1 MSSNSISM
9 FPEYLGNVVEI
20 AFALNKNKGDLK
32 EEINSYFESNPN
44 FFIERTNT
52 WKNLNLEEQCMDTNL
67 SGNKGQINVVNLLNR
82 YPYSYL
88 DTTTN
93 EIMGLDLDFLY
104 SFAREKGY
112 TLKLTQIKSLE
123 EAITALTNGSADIA
137 VGFII
142 KEEGQSDIIY
152 TNTLYED
159 KFSLIVRTENIQK
172 SLEWINPKNS
182 INDFDGENI
191 GIITGGSYNELT
203 KTIFPNSESKLKNVD
218 SIVELFELL
227 LREEITG
234 FLMDGPLV
242 QYYTMA
248 FPSRIVYFSL
258 DNQDV
263 AQNAFGFQKKDPNSL
278 LDEFNSFLAEVNITE
293 KMKKWNVT
301 DTTEITTDKNLD
313 GNKKTIKV
321 GFYPENKPLCFIE
334 RNEIKGFEVDLIY
347 EFARKQG
354 YKIESSFIN
363 LEERVSL
370 LESGELDI
378 SVGLFTITDERKKK
392 IVFSDPIY
400 PSPILLASRTDL
412 KKDLVTI
419 KIEDKEY
426 KAKSENTADVE
437 IKFSNDVKK
446 TSKCVFPKQY
456 NETILINCTVSDLE
470 NVNTSEGFEYSE
482 TTDRINIQN
491 KDLEINN
498 LLQANTKISGH
509 SNIIKEDETKSIECQ
524 YKKNNQILVIL
535 GIILACVTLLVI
547 IKSLF

>member
-1 MSSNSISM
+1 
-9 FPEYLGNVVEI
+9 
-20 AFALNKNKGDLK
+20 
-32 EEINSYFESNPN
+32 
-44 FFIERTNT
+44 
-52 WKNLNLEEQCMDTNL
+52 
-67 SGNKGQINVVNLLNR
+67 
-82 YPYSYL
+82 
-88 DTTTN
+88 
-93 EIMGLDLDFLY
+93 
-104 SFAREKGY
+104 
-112 TLKLTQIKSLE
+112 
-123 EAITALTNGSADIA
+123 
-137 VGFII
+137 
-142 KEEGQSDIIY
+142 
-152 TNTLYED
+152 
-159 KFSLIVRTENIQK
+159 
-172 SLEWINPKNS
+172 
-182 INDFDGENI
+182 
-191 GIITGGSYNELT
+191 
-203 KTIFPNSESKLKNVD
+203 
-218 SIVELFELL
+218 
-227 LREEITG
+227 
-234 FLMDGPLV
+234 
-242 QYYTMA
+242 
-248 FPSRIVYFSL
+248 
-258 DNQDV
+258 
-263 AQNAFGFQKKDPNSL
+263 
-278 LDEFNSFLAEVNITE
+278 
-293 KMKKWNVT
+293 MKKWNVT

-370 LESGELDI
+370 LEKGELDI
-378 SVGLFTITDERKKK
+378 SVGLFTITDERKKQ

-400 PSPILLASRTDL
+400 PSPTLLASRTDL

-437 IKFSNDVKK
+437 VKFSNDVKK

-456 NETILINCTVSDLE
+456 NETILMNCTVSDLE

-535 GIILACVTLLVI
+535 GIILACITLLVI